1 MVRSCDDGYPS
12 CRQAE
17 AGGEWCEGK
26 CKAVRRDPR
35 DNPQPGDEVRQYS
48 GPTLRVTYRDDDT
61 VAWQTWKR
69 DGWMSDNAWTLRGW
83 TEVVCN
89 RSIVVKVADA

>member
-1 MVRSCDDGYPS
+1 MATVI
-12 CRQAE
+12 
-17 AGGEWCEGK
+17 
-26 CKAVRRDPR
+26 
-35 DNPQPGDEVRQYS
+35 
-48 GPTLRVTYRDDDT
+48 TLNLVMRFHGRKRTHAAKRLSVTYRDDDT

-89 RSIVVKVADA
+89 RSNAVKVADA